1 MRWSE
6 TGPTATAFWRGA
18 LALPFLIAWA
28 LIETRAT
35 RRKLQWDRGFAW
47 AGFFFAGDLALWH
60 ASLMLTSVA
69 ASTLE
74 ANLAPI
80 VVTVLAWFL
89 YRERP
94 KPMFVAA
101 LGLAMLGILGIVGP
115 KLAQGG
121 IGLAG
126 DALGVATAFF
136 YAAYLISV
144 ARLRTRYAAGIIML
158 QTTLVFTVLLLPI
171 ALVLNEKLVPDTS
184 YGWSVLLGLA
194 FIAQYVGQGLI
205 AYALAHLPTTLG
217 AAGLYLQPVAAAGYA
232 WWLLGERLEPVQIA
246 GGALALI
253 AIALARSSRR

>member
-1 MRWSE
+1 VRLSE

-18 LALPFLIAWA
+18 LALPFLVAWA

-35 RRKLQWDRGFAW
+35 RRKLQWDRSFAW

-74 ANLAPI
+74 ANLAPV
-80 VVTVLAWFL
+80 VVTVLAWIL

-94 KPMFVAA
+94 KPLFVAA
-101 LGLAMLGILGIVGP
+101 LGLAMLGILGIVAP

-121 IGLAG
+121 TALAG
-126 DALGVATAFF
+126 DALGIATAFF

-144 ARLRTRYAAGIIML
+144 TRLRTRFTTGILML
-158 QTTLVFTVLLLPI
+158 QTTLVFTALLLPL
-171 ALVLNEKLVPDTS
+171 ALALDEKLLPDTP
-184 YGWSVLLGLA
+184 YGWAVLFGLA
-194 FIAQYVGQGLI
+194 FIAQFVGQGLI

-232 WWLLGERLEPVQIA
+232 WWLLGEQLEPVQIA

-253 AIALARSSRR
+253 AIALARRSRL